1 MIIKVTESEIK
12 RMITESVKKIL
23 SLRED
28 FGGFDEEYLGGFD
41 EGSSERQDSG
51 SDNTSDRDGDGKS
64 ENSDMQ
70 RKRSFVLDKF
80 SNKMGDGSDVKRR
93 GAIDLLYHPKDDAER
108 DTYRSEFSKY
118 LNPEDKAHVWDDS
131 QINKLYNWLS
141 DLL

>member
-51 SDNTSDRDGDGKS
+51 NDNPSDRDGDGKS

>member
-1 MIIKVTESEIK
+1 MIIRVTESEIRK
-12 RMITESVKKIL
+12 MITESVNKIL

-41 EGSSERQDSG
+41 EGSSEGQDSG
-51 SDNTSDRDGDGKS
+51 NDNPSDRDGDGKS

-118 LNPEDKAHVWDDS
+118 LNPEDKDHVWDDS

>member
-51 SDNTSDRDGDGKS
+51 SDNPSDRDGDGKS

>member
-1 MIIKVTESEIK
+1 MIIRVTESEIRK
-12 RMITESVKKIL
+12 MITESVNKIL
-23 SLRED
+23 SLREG

-41 EGSSERQDSG
+41 EGSSETQDSG
-51 SDNTSDRDGDGKS
+51 NDNPSDRDGDGKS

>member
-1 MIIKVTESEIK
+1 MIIRITEGEIRK
-12 RMITESVKKIL
+12 LVTESVKKVL
-23 SLRED
+23 SMNED
-28 FGGFDEEYLGGFD
+28 FAGFDESYFGGFDEKS
-41 EGSSERQDSG
+41 EGSG
-51 SDNTSDRDGDGKS
+51 DNPSDRDGDGNS

-80 SNKMGDGSDVKRR
+80 SNKNNGVSDVKRR

-118 LNPEDKAHVWDDS
+118 LNPDDTAHVWDDS

>member
-1 MIIKVTESEIK
+1 MIINVTESEI
-12 RMITESVKKIL
+12 RRLVVESVKRVL
-23 SLRED
+23 SMNEG

-41 EGSSERQDSG
+41 EESEKRGGGD
-51 SDNTSDRDGDGKS
+51 DNPSDRDGDGNS

-80 SNKMGDGSDVKRR
+80 SNKMGGGSDVKRR

-118 LNPEDKAHVWDDS
+118 LNPDDKAHVWDDS

>member
-1 MIIKVTESEIK
+1 MIIRVTESEIK
-12 RMITESVKKIL
+12 RMIMESVKKVVSIK
-23 SLRED
+23 EN
-28 FGGFDEEYLGGFD
+28 FGGFDEEYFGGFD
-41 EGSSERQDSG
+41 EKSG
-51 SDNTSDRDGDGKS
+51 SNDNSGESNPSDRDGDGNS

-118 LNPEDKAHVWDDS
+118 LNPEDKDHVWDDS